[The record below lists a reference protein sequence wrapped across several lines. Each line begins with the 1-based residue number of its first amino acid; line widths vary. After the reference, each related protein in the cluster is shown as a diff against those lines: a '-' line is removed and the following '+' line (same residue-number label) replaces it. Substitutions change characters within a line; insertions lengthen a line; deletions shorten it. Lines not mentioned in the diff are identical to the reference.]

1 MFQSDGLEEIEL
13 EVGDVKS
20 IKPKEKKKEKAVLQ
34 AKLTKLAIQIGY
46 GGMTVAILTVIVLI
60 TRYSINEFYYG
71 DTQLSKEILKP
82 LVKFL
87 ITGITVLVVAVP
99 EGLPLAVTISLA
111 YAVKV
116 CAGLIPLI
124 VTLKL

>member
-1 MFQSDGLEEIEL
+1 MTDGKG
-13 EVGDVKS
+13 V
-20 IKPKEKKKEKAVLQ
+20 KPKEKKKEKAVLQ

-60 TRYSINEFYYG
+60 TRYSIKEFVIG
-71 DTQLSKEILKP
+71 ETQLSKEILKP

-116 CAGLIPLI
+116 C
-124 VTLKL
+124 

>member
-116 CAGLIPLI
+116 CTGLIPLI